1 MITECHRVPGH
12 ASHGFAGPRHAAR
25 SEKVSPLPKVA
36 GIKRQ
41 HGFALNLRFC
51 FLVGYERRNACK
63 SAHCVGVVVDGAAV
77 IDAGRRRMYIVNVQD
92 RQVPGE

>member
-1 MITECHRVPGH
+1 M
-12 ASHGFAGPRHAAR
+12 A
-25 SEKVSPLPKVA
+25 SPLPEVA
-36 GIKRQ
+36 GIERE
-41 HGFALNLRFC
+41 HGCALDLRFC

-77 IDAGRRRMYIVNVQD
+77 IDAGRRRMHIVNVQD